1 MPFLCLGTISR
12 SRDPQ
17 HPALPVRTFG
27 GGGAGGRGL
36 LGKGEL
42 RLGNVGR
49 LSSSSIP
56 GSRIEGLECSSFWAF
71 PSAEVFLRG
80 AGEARPGTE
89 TGLDLD

>member
-1 MPFLCLGTISR
+1 MPIFCLGTIFR
-12 SRDPQ
+12 SPGPQ
-17 HPALPVRTFG
+17 HPALPVRTSG

-36 LGKGEL
+36 LGEGEL
-42 RLGNVGR
+42 RLGDVGH